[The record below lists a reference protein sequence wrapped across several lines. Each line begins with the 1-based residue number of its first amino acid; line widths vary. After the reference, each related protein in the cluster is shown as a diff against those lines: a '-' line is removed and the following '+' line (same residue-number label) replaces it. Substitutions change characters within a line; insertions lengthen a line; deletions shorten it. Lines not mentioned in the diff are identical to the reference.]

1 VCEIRQLAAR
11 NLSYFLKSNP
21 NSKKRGE
28 ITKTV
33 YESFFKSKNF
43 QRRLLYLDFCNF
55 CVGYASFSFMKMFIL
70 PDVLEMCGD
79 KVPNVRLKATSLLLE
94 LRNCLGG
101 DAPSSEPDEGLEK
114 WRLTL
119 ARLCD
124 DKDPDVSQVFFF
136 IFFKISI
143 FDFETDSEPNM

>member
-1 VCEIRQLAAR
+1 
-11 NLSYFLKSNP
+11 
-21 NSKKRGE
+21 
-28 ITKTV
+28 
-33 YESFFKSKNF
+33 
-43 QRRLLYLDFCNF
+43 
-55 CVGYASFSFMKMFIL
+55 MKMFIL

-114 WRLTL
+114 WKLTL

-124 DKDPDVSQVFFF
+124 DKDPDVSQVFFL
-136 IFFKISI
+136 FFLKFQFSTSKLTASQICKIRSPEEKFWLSRNSQI
-143 FDFETDSEPNM
+143 T